1 MHRQFDDILLGS
13 SELFCLVAEARGFTA
28 AAHNAGV
35 TPAAVSRSIARL
47 EKRPGVRLFAR
58 STRSFRLIEAGKAYF
73 EQSRAALNLLV
84 GAERRVTGAQVQ
96 PSGTVRISV
105 PTTYGH
111 HRLLPL
117 LPLFRVQC
125 PLIKLYVHISNRN
138 IDFHEENFD
147 VAVRFRAQPD
157 STMIARHLED
167 AALAVITSPAYLARA
182 GIPRDLADLEQHEC
196 IQFAMPNSG
205 RQLSWLFNQD
215 GRGKEILPVGNYSC
229 SDDVLACVTLAKAG
243 AGLFQT
249 YRFIF
254 AKELADGTLVEVL
267 QPFGGCSR
275 PVNLL
280 YPHGRQLPSRVRAFI
295 DFLVEQTEL
304 LKIGEDMPHALQ
316 TKRSKRTAQDQQGG
330 DQNEIVGKTHNT
342 HQTRN

>member
-1 MHRQFDDILLGS
+1 VQRQFDDILLGS
-13 SELFCLVAEARGFTA
+13 IELFCLAAEAGGFTT

-35 TPAAVSRSIARL
+35 TPAAVSRSISRL
-47 EKRPGVRLFAR
+47 EQRLGVRLFVR
-58 STRSFRLIEAGKAYF
+58 STRSTRLTEAGKAYF
-73 EQSRAALNLLV
+73 EQCRTALNLLV
-84 GAERRVTGAQVQ
+84 EAERAITGAQVQ
-96 PSGTVRISV
+96 PSGTLRISV

-117 LPLFRVQC
+117 LPLFRAQY
-125 PLIKLYVHISNRN
+125 PLIKLNIHISNRN

-147 VAVRFRAQPD
+147 VAIRFRPQPD

-167 AALAVITSPAYLARA
+167 ATLAVVASPAYLARA

-205 RQLSWLFNQD
+205 RQLSWLFNEN
-215 GRGKEILPVGNYSC
+215 GRSKEILPVGNYSC

-254 AKELADGTLVEVL
+254 AKELAVGTLVEVL

-280 YPHGRQLPSRVRAFI
+280 YPHGRQLPSRVRVFI
-295 DFLVEQTEL
+295 DFLLEQTEL
-304 LKIGEDMPHALQ
+304 LKAREDMPGTSQ
-316 TKRSKRTAQDQQGG
+316 TKRSKRTSSP
-330 DQNEIVGKTHNT
+330 
-342 HQTRN
+342 